1 MAFSVYFW
9 VFFVLCDH
17 SGEGSLQ
24 KDLLVTDISTTWAVA
39 IFRVKW
45 RFLLDDGIYASGHG
59 CYICCSTCSFEHF
72 ITSFINKSTD
82 KKNCVPFVKWN
93 YSQSPF
99 QWISF
104 LITNYIPF
112 SFWGRGTLATILS
125 PLFSKNRGLSHLHQ
139 RTSDLTFS
147 MCLLWCEF
155 SIPVVTTHTTGELFW
170 Q

>member
-45 RFLLDDGIYASGHG
+45 RILSNDGIYASGHG
-59 CYICCSTCSFEHF
+59 LFHLLF
-72 ITSFINKSTD
+72 HL
-82 KKNCVPFVKWN
+82 
-93 YSQSPF
+93 Q
-99 QWISF
+99 
-104 LITNYIPF
+104 
-112 SFWGRGTLATILS
+112 FW
-125 PLFSKNRGLSHLHQ
+125 
-139 RTSDLTFS
+139 TFYNI
-147 MCLLWCEF
+147 F
-155 SIPVVTTHTTGELFW
+155 Y